1 MNKKQ
6 KQIQKRKIVNKL
18 KTVQTKLLA
27 MNLPIKHDPE
37 GLAKATHIIKLSF
50 SHAYRCGWFQEVWS

>member
-27 MNLPIKHDPE
+27 MNLPIKYDPD
-37 GLAKATHIIKLSF
+37 GLAKATHIITLSF
-50 SHAYRCGWFQEVWS
+50 GHAYRCGWFQGVWS